1 MALSTVFLASLARL
15 FACNLHLGG
24 RLLLVHG
31 ALLRTFLAQPCLSD
45 SVSTAEL
52 AECHVPE
59 DTGSF
64 LSRLREAGGA
74 HKTSRMKNEN
84 NAAASFSGNRG
95 TENTSRQP
103 SSSSSTP
110 VATTGE
116 SPPGEQGSGGG
127 DADGSDDDSDDTGV
141 HIGRVSSA
149 EAEEINRADAAA
161 GVAEGRDS
169 GRKGRTAAATTGLAG
184 EISAARRLGRGG
196 VGGDDGGV
204 SDHAGG
210 DGDNASGVH
219 GEKRL
224 RKKVVL
230 ASEFS
235 DSSSDDDR
243 ETECCK
249 SGPKTPQPSTSTP
262 VRLETGHSTSPSP
275 EVPQQLPVHHQPSLF
290 FSSTPRRAQQPG
302 PKPLSGG
309 ADDSSKAAA
318 TGLTESAAPAVS
330 SDRGDVGFSG
340 DASDMTASSAARQEP
355 PPTGADAVPT
365 VGQREPPV
373 GWVIDVRPTP
383 PADIP
388 LLSRRKKKRRKKAGG
403 GMTAAGLAATST
415 GHKDAVSSAA
425 TDGDISARDEDP
437 HPASSAVLEPGM
449 PTGRGGGDGGG
460 GRSAQATSTGE
471 EEPVKAQGAGVSDAA
486 TPGMRQASCSNTGC
500 GSGGGEDDEECKSG
514 ATNAPALSKDMTGR
528 PKKATSKPRSGVT
541 NSSKRGTVVLPG
553 TAADAGADAG
563 GAASAATAEASRGTL
578 GHVVNTGRV
587 PQKGRVHAAD
597 GSESESRR
605 DLRMTLQMPQLTS
618 AGNSKRSAPE
628 TERQPKETDKT
639 IGSGGG
645 GQAGT
650 KRSSSGEGRE
660 EESKSVKK
668 PKKKKKK
675 KTGAGGSFSLSA
687 VKRDDIDDIFG
698 SLT

>member
-1 MALSTVFLASLARL
+1 RVAAVACAHSLETIVKASKLLAHQVSQTYFMALSTVFLASLARL

-24 RLLLVHG
+24 RLLLIHG
-31 ALLRTFLAQPCLSD
+31 ALLRIFLAQPCLSD

-74 HKTSRMKNEN
+74 HKASRMKNEN

-95 TENTSRQP
+95 TENTSRQS

-141 HIGRVSSA
+141 HIGRVASA
-149 EAEEINRADAAA
+149 EAEELNRADAASKEALNGAGSRRPAA

-169 GRKGRTAAATTGLAG
+169 GREGRTVAAATTGLAG
-184 EISAARRLGRGG
+184 GISAARRLGRGG

-235 DSSSDDDR
+235 DSSSDDDT
-243 ETECCK
+243 ETECSK

-262 VRLETGHSTSPSP
+262 VRSETGHSTSPSP
-275 EVPQQLPVHHQPSLF
+275 EVPRQQLPVHHQPSLF
-290 FSSTPRRAQQPG
+290 FSSTPRKARQPG
-302 PKPLSGG
+302 PKPLRGG
-309 ADDSSKAAA
+309 ADDSSNAAA
-318 TGLTESAAPAVS
+318 TGPTESAAPAVS
-330 SDRGDVGFSG
+330 SDCGDVGLSG

-355 PPTGADAVPT
+355 PPAGADAVPT

-388 LLSRRKKKRRKKAGG
+388 LISRRKKKRRKRAGG

-415 GHKDAVSSAA
+415 GHKDTVSSAA
-425 TDGDISARDEDP
+425 TDGDISAREDP

-486 TPGMRQASCSNTGC
+486 TPGMRQASCSNTGR
-500 GSGGGEDDEECKSG
+500 GSDGGEDDEECYSG
-514 ATNAPALSKDMTGR
+514 ATNAPALSKDMAGR

-541 NSSKRGTVVLPG
+541 NSRKPGTVVLPG

-563 GAASAATAEASRGTL
+563 VAASAATAEAGRGTL
-578 GHVVNTGRV
+578 GHSANTGRV
-587 PQKGRVHAAD
+587 PQKGIVHAAD
-597 GSESESRR
+597 GSESESRG
-605 DLRMTLQMPQLTS
+605 DLRMTLQ
-618 AGNSKRSAPE
+618 
-628 TERQPKETDKT
+628 
-639 IGSGGG
+639 
-645 GQAGT
+645 
-650 KRSSSGEGRE
+650 
-660 EESKSVKK
+660 
-668 PKKKKKK
+668 
-675 KTGAGGSFSLSA
+675 
-687 VKRDDIDDIFG
+687 
-698 SLT
+698 